1 MTGPAAAA
9 GQSRAGGRQDTPA
22 APGHGHGGTGRH
34 RLHGI
39 QAGSVMG
46 HSPRHAGTPRL
57 PVRHHPRPRSPPPTD
72 ALGERLPAHAPS
84 GRPMVRSAVRPAP
97 CPRFQ
102 GHGPTIPERLTA
114 RTAVL
119 LAASMLVV
127 RSFST
132 TSSGDLRAAASGRP
146 RPPKTRRREP
156 ASTRPWPASASRFA
170 RRALETCTKTR
181 TGRFR
186 WPIGIA
192 HGAAGVE
199 GPQKVRA
206 DQFIPH
212 SLIG

>member
-97 CPRFQ
+97 LPTVPRSWPDDTRALDCPYGRPVGCVDASRKKFLYNFKRRPAGGRKRPSSAAENQ
-102 GHGPTIPERLTA
+102 AAGTRIDTP
-114 RTAVL
+114 
-119 LAASMLVV
+119 LACIGLA
-127 RSFST
+127 
-132 TSSGDLRAAASGRP
+132 LRAPRLGNLHQDADRPIPLADRNSARSGRC
-146 RPPKTRRREP
+146 R
-156 ASTRPWPASASRFA
+156 
-170 RRALETCTKTR
+170 
-181 TGRFR
+181 
-186 WPIGIA
+186 
-192 HGAAGVE
+192 GAAKSSRGSV
-199 GPQKVRA
+199 
-206 DQFIPH
+206 H
-212 SLIG
+212 SA